1 MNRCEYVVSS
11 GLPFASRLVMDSGG
25 NLPPKRFKTESSSL
39 ESFPNILPGSQ
50 VRLVN
55 LPAHPG
61 LEGVVATVINIDE
74 ENFVEVEIRKTKLI
88 KKVCL
93 FFCNFERIFFL
104 RSSETRSDR
113 SWSDV

>member
-1 MNRCEYVVSS
+1 VNRCEFVVTS
-11 GLPFASRLVMDSGG
+11 GLLLFSFRIVMDSGG

-61 LEGVVATVINIDE
+61 LEGVEATVINIDE

-93 FFCNFERIFFL
+93 FFCNF
-104 RSSETRSDR
+104 
-113 SWSDV
+113 